1 MEFTDKKFRKE
12 SFQQGKDLVGKMIF
26 DLRKEEEKRH
36 EDRTDQDI
44 EIAERI
50 IDSIEKTSQK
60 TDTIVSAIE
69 KTSRHDTVLFEK
81 NRKMKEEQHNV
92 FSNLLE
98 NIIEKINA
106 VAEKESTAAQYLGL

>member
-44 EIAERI
+44 EIAERV
-50 IDSIEKTSQK
+50 IDSIILQLRLIR
-60 TDTIVSAIE
+60 DTGNASTLFAGTESTGDMSAVSFDVHI
-69 KTSRHDTVLFEK
+69 
-81 NRKMKEEQHNV
+81 
-92 FSNLLE
+92 
-98 NIIEKINA
+98 KIN
-106 VAEKESTAAQYLGL
+106 TLGSRGLYSK